1 VFLDPMR
8 ADLDASRPED
18 DGMRHKTAGRIRKG
32 LFIAVYTMR
41 NGVIRMISARRT
53 NSRIASRATVRF
65 TLGPNNP
72 PRLTPEQGAR
82 RAA

>member
-1 VFLDPMR
+1 MNYIRHGIAFPFAAAVFLDPMR

-18 DGMRHKTAGRIRKG
+18 DGMRRKTAGRIRKG

-53 NSRIASRATVRF
+53 NS
-65 TLGPNNP
+65 
-72 PRLTPEQGAR
+72 
-82 RAA
+82 

>member
-18 DGMRHKTAGRIRKG
+18 DGMRRKTAGRIRNG

-53 NSRIASRATVRF
+53 NS
-65 TLGPNNP
+65 
-72 PRLTPEQGAR
+72 
-82 RAA
+82 